1 MTFGFK
7 EANARHWKGL
17 IAERGKTILSMSP
30 IEIINSPFELLIAIS
45 TKCSLSIPSPLV
57 NKTES
62 GSLDLN
68 GNVMLE

>member
-1 MTFGFK
+1 
-7 EANARHWKGL
+7 
-17 IAERGKTILSMSP
+17 MSP